1 MEWKDHSCGEVKSTC
16 MVNLPLWGRTRHC
29 SRGISL
35 LHLSQILP
43 FRKKETT
50 GMTYSVHVK
59 VHPNLAF
66 DAVLGVRV
74 LNNALPC

>member
-1 MEWKDHSCGEVKSTC
+1 
-16 MVNLPLWGRTRHC
+16 
-29 SRGISL
+29 
-35 LHLSQILP
+35 
-43 FRKKETT
+43 
-50 GMTYSVHVK
+50 MTYSVHVK